1 MYAAIFK
8 RDNMGA
14 AIFNR
19 SFNKTEVEKFRTR
32 YFFNNKKFRCYLLSN
47 FDHPKTIQAM
57 KQIRLFL
64 IISILFLFSCSKTNS
79 QMIDQT
85 TVKELD
91 LNRYLGTWYEIARF
105 PHSFEKNL
113 VGVTATYSLRDDG
126 KIKVINQGYKSTLD
140 GELSVAEGKAKIPNK
155 LEPGKLK
162 VSFFWI
168 FYADYFVLELDEN
181 YQYAMIGSSSDKYFW
196 ILSRTPQM
204 EPAIYEMLLE
214 KARKRGYNLDKLY
227 KVPQKEN

>member
-1 MYAAIFK
+1 M
-8 RDNMGA
+8 N
-14 AIFNR
+14 
-19 SFNKTEVEKFRTR
+19 KFR
-32 YFFNNKKFRCYLLSN
+32 FILIFS
-47 FDHPKTIQAM
+47 
-57 KQIRLFL
+57 LFL
-64 IISILFLFSCSKTNS
+64 IFSCTKSNS

-85 TVKELD
+85 TVKVLD

-126 KIKVINQGYKSTLD
+126 KTKVLNSGYKNTLD
-140 GELSVAEGKAKIPNK
+140 GELSIAEGKAKIPNPN
-155 LEPGKLK
+155 EPGKLK

-181 YQYAMIGSSSDKYFW
+181 YQYVMIGSSSPKYFW

-204 EPAIYEMLLE
+204 ETDIYEKLLE
-214 KARKRGYNLDKLY
+214 KAQKRGYNLEKLY
-227 KVPQKEN
+227 KVPQPEN

>member
-1 MYAAIFK
+1 M
-8 RDNMGA
+8 
-14 AIFNR
+14 
-19 SFNKTEVEKFRTR
+19 
-32 YFFNNKKFRCYLLSN
+32 KKYHLLLILSL
-47 FDHPKTIQAM
+47 
-57 KQIRLFL
+57 LFTL
-64 IISILFLFSCSKTNS
+64 SCTKTNS
-79 QMIDQT
+79 QMLDKT

-126 KIKVINQGYKSTLD
+126 KIKVLNQGYKNTLN
-140 GELSVAEGKAKIPNK
+140 GELSVAEGKAKIPDSS
-155 LEPGKLK
+155 EPGKLK

-168 FYADYFVLELDEN
+168 FYGDYFVFELDEN
-181 YQYAMIGSSSDKYFW
+181 YQYVMIGSSSPKYFW

-204 EPAIYEMLLE
+204 APEVYEMLLE

-227 KVPQKEN
+227 KVPQK